1 MENCT
6 FFRGIIDLATFRLEF
21 FCVSF
26 FCLAP
31 HSWRCLSSSLYSCVI
46 MRSFVAQK
54 LIMVDHSALKEK
66 CLITA
71 NIILRFFSGQNVI
84 LIFIRMVAIYSG
96 EYLLLYYFPRLKTWQ
111 KISQKIWMLRVSQP
125 FLISS
130 VLNLLI
136 FSISI
141 RKHLNRPL
149 DFLRE

>member
-1 MENCT
+1 
-6 FFRGIIDLATFRLEF
+6 
-21 FCVSF
+21 
-26 FCLAP
+26 
-31 HSWRCLSSSLYSCVI
+31 
-46 MRSFVAQK
+46 
-54 LIMVDHSALKEK
+54 MVDHSALKEK